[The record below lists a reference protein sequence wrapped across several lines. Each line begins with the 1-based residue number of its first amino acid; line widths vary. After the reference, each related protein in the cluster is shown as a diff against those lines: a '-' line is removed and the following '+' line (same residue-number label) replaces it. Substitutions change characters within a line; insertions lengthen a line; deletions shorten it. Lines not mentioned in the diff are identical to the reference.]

1 MSVAAVARKLGGKS
15 VLGTKVES
23 EYDLIEAVRAG
34 IPARA
39 LDRVFEEFAAFV
51 GIQTDIYR
59 AVGSAR
65 TLQRKRKE
73 EITLSADES
82 DRLARLARL
91 IVRAEKA
98 FGDDD
103 KAHRWL
109 AKPNRALGGARP
121 LALLDSDAGAL
132 TVERILGR
140 IEHGVA
146 S

>member
-1 MSVAAVARKLGGKS
+1 MYVTTVARKLGGRS

-23 EYDLIEAVRAG
+23 EHDLIEVIRAG

-39 LDRVFEEFAAFV
+39 LDRVFEEFAAYA
-51 GIQTDIYR
+51 GIQADLYR

-73 EITLSADES
+73 HLTLSADES

-91 IVRAEKA
+91 IARAETA
-98 FGDDD
+98 LGDEDR
-103 KAHRWL
+103 ARRWL
-109 AKPNRALGGARP
+109 AKPNRALGGVRP
-121 LALLDSDAGAL
+121 LSLLDSDAGTL
-132 TVERILGR
+132 TVERVLGR
-140 IEHGVA
+140 IEHGIA